1 MRAIE
6 RKGAQRLSTI
16 VIKCGGSVL
25 NELSSSFFESI
36 KEMKKKGFSVVIVHG
51 GGPDINDML
60 KKLKIMPEFVN
71 GLRKTTKETLQIAEM
86 VLTGKTNRKLVE
98 QLNDFGL
105 KAVGLNGS
113 DSNLIQAEYLDKERL
128 GYVGKVQAINKDLIQ
143 LMVESGHIPVITPIA
158 INKQNAKLNVNA
170 DYAAAA
176 VAIGLEAEQCLFVTD
191 VDGILVNHQVKK
203 ELNKREVNE
212 LIENGTIYGGMI
224 PKVESALSAIDMGLK
239 SVMIVNGKKGFFEN
253 DQWLGTQICRK
264 EGILQ

>member
-6 RKGAQRLSTI
+6 RKEAPELSTI

-25 NELSSSFFESI
+25 NQLSSSFFESI
-36 KEMKKKGFSVVIVHG
+36 QEMKNRGISVVIVHG
-51 GGPDINDML
+51 GGPDINEML
-60 KKLKIMPEFVN
+60 EKLNITPEFVN
-71 GLRKTTKETLQIAEM
+71 GLRKTTKDTLQIAEM
-86 VLTGKTNRKLVE
+86 VLSGKTNRRLVE

-105 KAVGLNGS
+105 TALGLNGS
-113 DSNLIQAEYLDKERL
+113 DCNLIQAEYLDEERL
-128 GYVGKVQAINKDLIQ
+128 GYVGEVQSINKNLIQ
-143 LMVESGHIPVITPIA
+143 LILEAGHIPVITPIA
-158 INKQNAKLNVNA
+158 INQQNVKLNVNA

-191 VDGILVNHQVKK
+191 VDGILVNNQVMK
-203 ELNKREVNE
+203 ELNKQDVNE
-212 LIENGTIYGGMI
+212 LIVKGTIYGGMI

-253 DQWLGTQICRK
+253 GQWLGTQICRK